1 MLILRGGRREG
12 SSYVFDGG
20 YRLNQRGDLLVDGG
34 EQKGMI
40 SYGQA
45 FEIDPKVVLLKR

>member
-12 SSYVFDGG
+12 SSYVFNGG
-20 YRLNQRGDLLVDGG
+20 YRLNQRGDLLVDGV
-34 EQKGMI
+34 QKGMI

-45 FEIDPKVVLLKR
+45 LEIDPQGGPAKP